1 MSTRGVFFGWW
12 VALSFAVMAFISSGI
27 RFAVGPFLKPMVAD
41 LSDRLGRRPVLT
53 WVYGTRA
60 LIFLALLLV
69 RDQPLVLLLIAFVG
83 GASMSGSLA
92 AASALSAEIFGRLSV
107 GSVYGTM
114 FLFHQTGSALGS
126 WLSGALFE
134 ATGGYGAAFG
144 VATALLLGASALSA
158 TIGERPRPVAE
169 ASRGRRGR
177 AVGVPRNAEASEGA
191 SRPF

>member
-1 MSTRGVFFGWW
+1 M
-12 VALSFAVMAFISSGI
+12 
-27 RFAVGPFLKPMVAD
+27 
-41 LSDRLGRRPVLT
+41 LSDRCGRRPVLA

-60 LIFLALLLV
+60 LIFLGLLLV
-69 RDQPLVLLLIAFVG
+69 RDHPVLLLLIAIAG

-134 ATGGYGAAFG
+134 STGGYGAAFG
-144 VATALLLGASALSA
+144 LASTLLLGASLLSA
-158 TIGERPRPVAE
+158 TISERPRPVAQL
-169 ASRGRRGR
+169 ASGWSRRLS
-177 AVGVPRNAEASEGA
+177 AAPRTEEVSEGA
-191 SRPF
+191 SRPL